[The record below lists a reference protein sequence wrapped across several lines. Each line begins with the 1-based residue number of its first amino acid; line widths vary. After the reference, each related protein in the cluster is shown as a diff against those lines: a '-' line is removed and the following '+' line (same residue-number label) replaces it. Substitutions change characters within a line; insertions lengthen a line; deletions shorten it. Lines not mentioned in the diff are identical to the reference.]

1 MKKDIF
7 IDNNIAKN
15 FANPMDPEYK
25 KLISW
30 LKIHN
35 NNKNADAYLVISK
48 KLLEEYISTSG
59 QCNASTNIC
68 AIVALLH
75 SQGRLDIFTN
85 SQISQFCRTHYKKHV
100 VQNMIC
106 SYIDRKYHIPTVLL
120 SERHYALSID
130 DAFIRD
136 LINFPGFTVVAAKRP
151 EYLNYT

>member
-25 KLISW
+25 KLLSW
-30 LKIHN
+30 IRTHN
-35 NNKNADAYLVISK
+35 LNKNADAYLVASK

-68 AIVALLH
+68 AIVAVLQ
-75 SQGRLDIFTN
+75 SQGRLDTFTN
-85 SQISQFCRTHYKKHV
+85 NQIKQFRKTHYKKHV
-100 VQNMIC
+100 VKAMTC
-106 SYIDRKYHIPTVLL
+106 SDIDRNYHIPTVFL

-136 LINFPGFTVVAAKRP
+136 LLNFPGFTAVAAKRP
-151 EYLNYT
+151 ENLNYT